1 MSVLPTTTAC
11 SGSFIFSF
19 FLINIMLKKLNQT
32 NKKLLIIFIFFLNF
46 TTLKYRDSISKISN
60 KKHKFLLLCNPKNPD
75 LEMLFLLT
83 SRSWGVVVESSLLV
97 NKNQILLEA
106 PLEESILKNRFDF
119 DYIELCLRCS
129 SLSWFWFYYCLRFL
143 FMGMLDFVSRYYCC
157 LRLVKEA

>member
-75 LEMLFLLT
+75 LEMFLLI

-106 PLEESILKNRFDF
+106 PLEESILQNRFERD
-119 DYIELCLRCS
+119 LGLRGIWV
-129 SLSWFWFYYCLRFL
+129 WFWLYWIVFEMFKFELILILLL
-143 FMGMLDFVSRYYCC
+143 FEIFVYGYAWFCF
-157 LRLVKEA
+157 